1 MKNSFNIGRII
12 LRFRAPIGI
21 ILIAATIFW
30 AYWATRLQIGTRFV
44 NFFPSYHHYVLLTNK
59 YARSFGGAESLQIMV
74 RVKHGDIF
82 NRATLLK
89 IQELNHEMDSL
100 PGVNH
105 EEVFSLASFRVS
117 YVQAQ
122 SGALVTQP
130 YMFPDVPK
138 TAQGI
143 AALKANV
150 VAHWDAL
157 RQLVSADYKSAMVTA
172 SFNDAAINYSQFFQ
186 DVQQIVK
193 KNQDANHLIYVA
205 GEPMTRGWGYHYIW
219 HIVAII
225 VISLA
230 VIVLIHYYGIRGVA
244 RWWAPLMTGSLS
256 ALWGMGFTGL
266 IGFQF
271 DPVMLVI
278 PFILTARDV
287 SHGIQW
293 QRRFYTEI
301 ERSGGKVEESVILTT
316 NLMLPPGLV
325 SILAD
330 IFGIIFVSLSGIPT
344 LHDIALTGAVWVAA
358 SLTMVFVFQPIV
370 MSYLP
375 SPKLESLKISEEM
388 AGGGLEDRLEAMLV
402 NLTEIPIR
410 PGKVRTGILVAA
422 AALIVFGLVSGQRAA
437 IGYRTEGTPLYKAN
451 AKVNRDIQEIAK
463 YFPEDEAWVVLET
476 PRYPSDQSTLGPS
489 PLRLADDLRYYLRER
504 DPNVIQVVSFASDIE
519 KPFNQMFHYG
529 HPKFLRVPESTE
541 LAGNLWFLYLSGT
554 APGEMERY
562 IADRQADA
570 ACIRVLLRNHT
581 YDTLNQLLVELAAF
595 SRSHAGV
602 AIAPNAEATLRDI
615 APAGHVIKP
624 DPTLRQD
631 KVDLLGG
638 IGGLYAAANQ
648 VLKYTDFFNL
658 TLTLLAVGICCALEF
673 RSGVAGI
680 LFIAAS
686 VLANFGAFIYMN
698 ARGLTLTIDTI
709 PVVSLGIGLGI
720 DYGIYTMSAIRDEV
734 RRGQTDLGEA
744 IQTAMRT
751 TGAAVLNTLF
761 VMVGGLAVW
770 TFSPIDFHTR
780 MAELLIFLMITNAV
794 TGLMVLPS
802 YVAAFKPRFIWRY
815 VEEQQQQR
823 FEAAATGGGGA

>member
-1 MKNSFNIGRII
+1 MKNSFNIGKLI

-21 ILIAATIFW
+21 LLVAITIFMG
-30 AYWATRLQIGTRFV
+30 YWATRVQIGTRFV
-44 NFFPSYHHYVLLTNK
+44 DFFPSYHHYVLLNNK

-74 RVKHGDIF
+74 RVKNGDIF
-82 NRATLLK
+82 NRETLLK

-117 YVQAQ
+117 YVQAL

-138 TAQGI
+138 TDQGV
-143 AALKANV
+143 AALRANV
-150 VAHWDAL
+150 IAHWDAL

-172 SFNDAAINYSQFFQ
+172 SFNDEAIKYREFFQ
-186 DVQQIVK
+186 DVQQIIQ
-193 KNQDANHLIYVA
+193 KNQDANHEIFVA
-205 GEPMTRGWGYHYIW
+205 GEPMTRGWGYHFIW
-219 HIVAII
+219 QIVAII
-225 VISLA
+225 LISLTI
-230 VIVLIHYYGIRGVA
+230 IVLIHYYGIRGVA
-244 RWWAPLMTGSLS
+244 RWWAPLMTGSCS

-266 IGFQF
+266 IGYQL

-293 QRRFYTEI
+293 QRRFYSEI
-301 ERSGGKVEESVILTT
+301 ERSGGNVHDSVVLTT

-330 IFGIIFVSLSGIPT
+330 IFGIIFVSFSGIPT
-344 LHDIALTGAVWVAA
+344 LHHIALTGAVWVAA

-375 SPKLESLKISEEM
+375 TPKLEKLKIEEEL
-388 AGGGLEDRLEAMLV
+388 AGGLEGKLEGFLEH
-402 NLTEIPIR
+402 LTEVPVR
-410 PGKVRTGILVAA
+410 PGKARTAILAA
-422 AALIVFGLVSGQRAA
+422 AAAFIVFGLVSGQRAE
-437 IGYRTEGTPLYKAN
+437 IGYRTIGTPLYKQH
-451 AKVNRDIQEIAK
+451 AKVNTDIQEIAK
-463 YFPEDEAWVVLET
+463 NFPEDEAWVVLET
-476 PRYPSDQSTLGPS
+476 PSFPSAQSTLGSS
-489 PLRLADDLRYYLRER
+489 PLRLADDLRYYLRAR
-504 DPNVIQVVSFASDIE
+504 DPNVIQVVSFSSDIE
-519 KPFNQMFHYG
+519 KPFNEMFHYG
-529 HPKFLRVPESTE
+529 HPKYLRVPESTE

-562 IADRQADA
+562 LADRQASA
-570 ACIRVLLRNHT
+570 ACIRVLLRDHT
-581 YDTLNQLLVELAAF
+581 YNTLNQLLTEIASF
-595 SRSHAGV
+595 SRGHAGV
-602 AIAPNAEATLRDI
+602 ALAPAAEATLREGNENVGGI
-615 APAGHVIKP
+615 QP
-624 DPTLRQD
+624 DPTLTQV
-631 KVDLLGG
+631 KVDLMGG

-658 TLTLLAVGICCALEF
+658 TLTLLAVGICCAIEF
-673 RSGVAGI
+673 GSIVAGI

-698 ARGLTLTIDTI
+698 LRGLTLTIDTI

-720 DYGIYTMSAIRDEV
+720 DYGIYTMAAVRDEV
-734 RRGQTDLGEA
+734 RRGKDNLEDA

-770 TFSPIDFHTR
+770 MFSPVDFHLR
-780 MAELLIFLMITNAV
+780 MAQLLIFLMITNAI
-794 TGLMVLPS
+794 TGVMILPS
-802 YVAAFKPRFIWRY
+802 FVAAFKPRFITRY
-815 VEEQQQQR
+815 LQPEEQQR
-823 FEAAATGGGGA
+823 FEAAATGGGGS